1 MAVSIAIDGP
11 AGAGKSTIAKLL
23 AAKMNYIYVDT
34 GAMYRAMAVYFTQNH
49 VNPDDEREINAAV
62 SNVDITIEYMDGV
75 QQVIL
80 NGDNVTGLLRT
91 EETGKMASKT
101 SKYAAVRSKLVD
113 LQRKLAKT
121 TDVIMDGRDI
131 GTCVLPNAQVK
142 IYLTASSKTRATRRY
157 EELTAKGESCDLEE
171 IEKDIIE
178 RDYRDMHRETS
189 PLKQAEDAIYI
200 DSSDMTI
207 EQVVER
213 IVQLIDIEKIK
224 IHKK

>member
-80 NGDNVTGLLRT
+80 NGDNV
-91 EETGKMASKT
+91 
-101 SKYAAVRSKLVD
+101 
-113 LQRKLAKT
+113 
-121 TDVIMDGRDI
+121 I
-131 GTCVLPNAQVK
+131 GTTVLPDAFVK
-142 IYLTASSKTRATRRY
+142 IYLTASTQARAKRRFD
-157 EELTAKGESCDLEE
+157 ELTQKGEQCNLEE
-171 IEKDIIE
+171 IAADIE
-178 RDYRDMHRETS
+178 SRDYADMHREIS
-189 PLKQAEDAIYI
+189 PLKQAEDAILV
-200 DSSDMTI
+200 DTSDMNI
-207 EQVVER
+207 EEVVAKLTQ
-213 IVQLIDIEKIK
+213 IIEE
-224 IHKK
+224 KKAS